1 MKLRIVRTA
10 VAFGIAAITLSGA
23 SGCSGGSG
31 GPESSSGSEETS
43 VKSAAGVDDARD
55 ARKDVEIS
63 ECAYADKKGV
73 TAKVSVTNASAS
85 STFNYDVTVKLT
97 APDGTALTDQKA
109 SFLLV
114 RPGRMDTADV
124 AAPHAGK
131 AGASAGGAKCEVAKV
146 ERGTG

>member
-1 MKLRIVRTA
+1 MIRPA
-10 VAFGIAAITLSGA
+10 VAFGIAVLTLTGV

-31 GPESSSGSEETS
+31 GQESSAESGQ
-43 VKSAAGVDDARD
+43 KSAAGSSAGLDDARD

-73 TAKVSVTNASAS
+73 TAKVSATNASAS

-97 APDGTALTDQKA
+97 APDGKPLTEQKA

-124 AAPHAGK
+124 AAPYTAKG
-131 AGASAGGAKCEVAKV
+131 GASAGGAKCEVANV
-146 ERGTG
+146 ARSTG